1 MNEQKNIPSIYGSG
15 GGKGGGGGGAVEAP
29 NTLQSD
35 TIVRV
40 LEVISEGEIDGIVGG
55 LKGVYFDNTPI
66 QTADGTNNYENI
78 SIELRNGLPDQE
90 YMAGFPAAETIH
102 DFGAEFTT
110 STSFTYTVSD
120 AEIDAVKVTI
130 TLPNGLS
137 EQNTSNGNLNGSTV
151 TFAIDTA
158 SQGGV
163 YSMFNSYT
171 IEGKTTSSFGRTYR
185 VERPGTTGLW
195 SIRVRR
201 ITDDATKSNIRNQT
215 SVGGITEIQ
224 DVKLPYNDIAYAGV
238 AVSAKAVGGRIP
250 NRAYLTRG
258 IKCRVPSNYNPETG
272 DYTGIWAGDFKLA
285 WTNNPAWIL
294 FDLLTNSRYG
304 MGDYVNENEIDLY
317 SFYDAGVYNDQFVY
331 DGKGGVERRFT
342 FNTQIM
348 NQEDAV
354 KVIQQIAGTFNA
366 ILLREGPLYRL
377 QQDRPASP
385 VRILTNSNVL
395 NGSFNIVET
404 PIQSRRTVV
413 NAKYIDKNNFY
424 KTQIT
429 TVTAGEDKIE
439 RYGYIETDI
448 ECFGVTSEGQAIRN
462 AKWFIETELNQTKI
476 ARFQMSFN
484 GFNLRLGD
492 IVSIWDEDF
501 TGTVA
506 SGRLLSVTPIDSA
519 HATIVFDRP
528 VAIPAYANINYSVGD
543 EILTGICDGGVT
555 TSTTVI
561 TFTSGGTPPKE
572 GSVFFVNNAV
582 KPMQFRITKINQS
595 DTNVLDIEALQ
606 HDPSKYDRIEQ
617 GVTIEA
623 PIYSGISTAKI
634 QPVTNIT
641 FSVIGYVSD
650 EGVRRDLA
658 VAWQPPV
665 NADILYYTFQ
675 YRRNGGNWESA
686 RAEGPSYEIQNINEG
701 IFDVRVITQSL
712 NGTSS
717 IPATATY
724 TFTLSGGTG
733 SALSAVTG
741 LAVANIGGTTW
752 SEKDLSVQ
760 WTNPSSNEDKGIQ
773 LKDFRVDVKDSS
785 DNIIRTEY
793 VDRVAASQTQKY
805 TYSYEKNQLDGGL
818 RRTLKVTVYC
828 RDTDNRLSAGTTT
841 TFTNPV
847 PVAPTVEV
855 KAGVKSLMIETS
867 RPVVNDYA
875 GTIIWGSTSADFA
888 IGDATKLY
896 QGSNT
901 FYILENVTNTYYFK
915 AAHYDSLGTTGLEI
929 SSRVSGTPSSA
940 GGITT
945 VASLPANPDAVG
957 GQQAV
962 FLDVADTAA
971 RGLYGW
977 SGTAWVRVNELA
989 DGSVTKAKLATG
1001 LQPVEIVA
1009 TLPTSGNYA
1018 GRVVFLSSDSKLY
1031 RHNGTSWSAAVPT
1044 SDLTGQI
1051 TTTQITDNAITTAKV
1066 AANAITAGQIA
1077 ANTITAG
1084 QIAADTITSGQIA
1097 AGAITADEIASNA
1110 VISSKILAGAVT
1122 ADKITVNSLSAIN
1135 ANMGSITAGNITLDQ
1150 TGYIR
1155 GGATAFATGS
1165 GFWQGYDST
1174 AYKWRVGTPGSSRAE
1189 WNGSS
1194 FNVYDAS
1201 GNLTISSGVVDYSKV
1216 SGAPTSLSSINSTE
1230 GTKLAGIS
1238 ENAGAV
1244 VSLVNAGGMSI
1255 TGNTVKKT
1263 AATGAYDSGFY
1274 SKDGY
1279 VGGAYVS
1286 WVTPS
1291 ATEVYIIG
1299 LNTDPA
1305 TDPNYTSIDYGLLC
1319 NSDGKLYAY
1328 ESGNQQGASLG
1339 TRAANDVFAV
1349 TYDGTTIRYYQNG
1362 NILRSVAVNITAKL
1376 YADSSFATPNAIV
1389 KNIQFGPLSS
1399 NNWSAI
1405 GGTGKPQDNATVGAN
1420 STNLTVG
1427 LGANL
1432 LYNAGLN
1439 LSNDGWW
1446 GYPNAGR
1453 NQNGWNIA
1461 QGGSRYGTFVLFED
1475 GFTGGGA
1482 MYIDGA
1488 NKVPVVPG
1496 QRYELSIYTGAHRC
1510 RIAIGVDFWDANG
1523 NYLGGGNN
1531 ITLVNGGENNEEQ
1544 VGGSSLSSYKR
1555 IGMFV
1560 TAPANA
1566 ATSRFL
1572 CWKNET
1578 KPGYTNSYLFA
1589 CLPYYG
1595 VAGAGQTELSP
1606 WSEGSSSINTQINS
1620 NNVSTYISN
1629 AAIGAAQVGS
1639 ISLVGTNNF
1648 NVASATSGERM
1659 TMDNQVIKIYD
1670 SAGVLRVKLGNL
1682 GA

>member
-1 MNEQKNIPSIYGSG
+1 MNEQKNIPSIYGS

-90 YMAGFPAAETIH
+90 YMAGFPAAESIH

-130 TLPNGLS
+130 VLPNGLS

-195 SIRVRR
+195 SVRVRR

-272 DYTGIWAGDFKLA
+272 EYTGIWAGDFKLA

-317 SFYDAGVYNDQFVY
+317 SFYDASVYNDQFVY

-404 PIQSRRTVV
+404 PIQSRRTAV

-429 TVTAGEDKIE
+429 TVTASEDKIE

-448 ECFGVTSEGQAIRN
+448 ECFGVTSESQAIRN

-506 SGRLLSVTPIDSA
+506 SGRLLSVTPIDSS

-543 EILTGICDGGVT
+543 EILTAICDGGVT

-595 DTNVLDIEALQ
+595 ETNVLDIEALQ

-741 LAVANIGGTTW
+741 LTVANIGGTTW

-793 VDRVAASQTQKY
+793 VDRVAASQIQKY

-828 RDTDNRLSAGTTT
+828 RDTDNRLSVGTTT

-847 PVAPTVEV
+847 PAAPTVEV

-945 VASLPANPDAVG
+945 VTSLPANPDAVG

-962 FLDVADTAA
+962 FLDVADAAA

-977 SGTAWVRVNELA
+977 SGTSWAYTR
-989 DGSVTKAKLATG
+989 DG
-1001 LQPVEIVA
+1001 
-1009 TLPTSGNYA
+1009 
-1018 GRVVFLSSDSKLY
+1018 
-1031 RHNGTSWSAAVPT
+1031 
-1044 SDLTGQI
+1044 
-1051 TTTQITDNAITTAKV
+1051 
-1066 AANAITAGQIA
+1066 ANLIA
-1077 ANTITAG
+1077 N
-1084 QIAADTITSGQIA
+1084 S
-1097 AGAITADEIASNA
+1097 
-1110 VISSKILAGAVT
+1110 VT
-1122 ADKITVNSLSAIN
+1122 ADKLTVANLAAIS

-1189 WNGSS
+1189 WNGTS
-1194 FNVYDAS
+1194 FNIYDAS
-1201 GNLTISSGVVDYSKV
+1201 GNLTISSGVVDYTKLNNR
-1216 SGAPTSLSSINSTE
+1216 PTSLSAINSTE
-1230 GTKLAGIS
+1230 GTKLAGI
-1238 ENAGAV
+1238 APGATNV
-1244 VSLVNAGGMSI
+1244 TNTNQLTDGAALGQTAVWSSVSGS
-1255 TGNTVKKT
+1255 
-1263 AATGAYDSGFY
+1263 
-1274 SKDGY
+1274 
-1279 VGGAYVS
+1279 
-1286 WVTPS
+1286 
-1291 ATEVYIIG
+1291 
-1299 LNTDPA
+1299 
-1305 TDPNYTSIDYGLLC
+1305 
-1319 NSDGKLYAY
+1319 
-1328 ESGNQQGASLG
+1328 
-1339 TRAANDVFAV
+1339 
-1349 TYDGTTIRYYQNG
+1349 
-1362 NILRSVAVNITAKL
+1362 
-1376 YADSSFATPNAIV
+1376 
-1389 KNIQFGPLSS
+1389 
-1399 NNWSAI
+1399 
-1405 GGTGKPQDNATVGAN
+1405 GKPQDNATVGAN

-1439 LSNDGWW
+1439 LTNDGWW

-1453 NQNGWNIA
+1453 NLNGWNIA
-1461 QGGSRYGTFVLFED
+1461 QGGSRYGTFVLFEN

-1510 RIAIGVDFWDANG
+1510 RVAIGADFWDENG
-1523 NYLGGGNN
+1523 NYVGSGNN
-1531 ITLVNGGENNEEQ
+1531 VTVVNGGENNEERA
-1544 VGGSSLSSYKR
+1544 GGINLSSYKR
-1555 IGMFV
+1555 IGVFV

-1566 ATSRFL
+1566 ATSRFI

-1606 WSEGSSSINTQINS
+1606 WSEGSSSINTQIN
-1620 NNVSTYISN
+1620 NNNASTYIAN
-1629 AAIGAAQVGS
+1629 AAIGAAQIGS

-1670 SAGVLRVKLGNL
+1670 SSGVLRVKLGNL
-1682 GA
+1682 SA

>member
-1 MNEQKNIPSIYGSG
+1 MHHEVHKSMNEQKNIPSIYGS

-90 YMAGFPAAETIH
+90 YMAGFPAAESIH

-158 SQGGV
+158 LQGGV

-195 SIRVRR
+195 SVRVRR

-238 AVSAKAVGGRIP
+238 AISAKAVGGQIP

-272 DYTGIWAGDFKLA
+272 EYTGIWAGDFKLA

-506 SGRLLSVTPIDSA
+506 SGRLLSVTPIDLS

-528 VAIPAYANINYSVGD
+528 VAIPANANINYSVGD
-543 EILTGICDGGVT
+543 EILTALCDGGVT

-561 TFTSGGTPPKE
+561 TFPISGTPPKE

-595 DTNVLDIEALQ
+595 ETNVLDIEALQ
-606 HDPSKYDRIEQ
+606 HDPLKYDRIEQ

-741 LAVANIGGTTW
+741 LSVANIGGSTW

-760 WTNPSSNEDKGIQ
+760 WTNPSINEDKGIQ

-793 VDRVAASQTQKY
+793 VDRVAASQIQKY

-828 RDTDNRLSAGTTT
+828 RDTDNRLSVGTTT

-847 PVAPTVEV
+847 PAAPTVEV

-867 RPVVNDYA
+867 RPAVNDYA

-945 VASLPANPDAVG
+945 VTSLPANPDAVG

-962 FLDVADTAA
+962 FLDVADAA
-971 RGLYGW
+971 TRGLYGW
-977 SGTAWVRVNELA
+977 SGTSWAYTR
-989 DGSVTKAKLATG
+989 DG
-1001 LQPVEIVA
+1001 
-1009 TLPTSGNYA
+1009 
-1018 GRVVFLSSDSKLY
+1018 
-1031 RHNGTSWSAAVPT
+1031 
-1044 SDLTGQI
+1044 
-1051 TTTQITDNAITTAKV
+1051 
-1066 AANAITAGQIA
+1066 ANLIA
-1077 ANTITAG
+1077 N
-1084 QIAADTITSGQIA
+1084 S
-1097 AGAITADEIASNA
+1097 
-1110 VISSKILAGAVT
+1110 VT
-1122 ADKITVNSLSAIN
+1122 ADKLTVSNLAAIS
-1135 ANMGSITAGNITLDQ
+1135 ANMGNVTAGTLTLDQ
-1150 TGYIR
+1150 TGYVR
-1155 GGATAFATGS
+1155 GGATAFSSGT

-1189 WNGSS
+1189 WNGTA
-1194 FNVYDAS
+1194 FNIYDAS

-1216 SGAPTSLSSINSTE
+1216 SGVPTSLSSINSTE

-1291 ATEVYIIG
+1291 ASEVYIIG

-1376 YADSSFATPNAIV
+1376 YADSSFATPNSTV

-1453 NQNGWNIA
+1453 NLNGWNIA
-1461 QGGSRYGTFVLFED
+1461 QGGSRYGTFVLFEN
-1475 GFTGGGA
+1475 GYTGGGA

-1496 QRYELSIYTGAHRC
+1496 QRYEVSIYTGAHRC
-1510 RIAIGVDFWDANG
+1510 RVAIGVDFWDANG
-1523 NYLGGGNN
+1523 TYLNNGNN
-1531 ITLVNGGENNEEQ
+1531 VTVVNGGENNEEAS
-1544 VGGSSLSSYKR
+1544 GGILLASYKR
-1555 IGMFV
+1555 IGAFV

-1566 ATSRFL
+1566 ATARFI

-1578 KPGYTNSYLFA
+1578 KPGLGNSYLFA
-1589 CLPYYG
+1589 CLPFFG

-1606 WSEGSSSINTQINS
+1606 WSEGSSSINTQIN
-1620 NNVSTYISN
+1620 NNNASTYIAN
-1629 AAIGAAQVGS
+1629 AAIGAAQIGS
-1639 ISLVGTNNF
+1639 IALVGANNF
-1648 NVASATSGERM
+1648 SVASATSGERM

-1670 SAGVLRVKLGNL
+1670 SSGVLRVKLGNL
-1682 GA
+1682 SA

>member
-1 MNEQKNIPSIYGSG
+1 MHHEVHISMNEQKNIPSIYGSG

-130 TLPNGLS
+130 VLPNGLS

-158 SQGGV
+158 LQGGV

-185 VERPGTTGLW
+185 VERPSTTGLW

-215 SVGGITEIQ
+215 SVGSITEIQ

-272 DYTGIWAGDFKLA
+272 KYTGIWAGDFKLA

-294 FDLLTNSRYG
+294 FDLLTNTRYG

-317 SFYDAGVYNDQFVY
+317 SFYDAGVYNDQLVY

-506 SGRLLSVTPIDSA
+506 SGRLLSVTPIDSS
-519 HATIVFDRP
+519 HATIEFDRP
-528 VAIPAYANINYSVGD
+528 VAIPSYANINYSVGD
-543 EILTGICDGGVT
+543 EILTAICDGGVT
-555 TSTTVI
+555 TSTAVI
-561 TFTSGGTPPKE
+561 TFAIGGTPPKE

-741 LAVANIGGTTW
+741 LSVANIGGSTW

-760 WTNPSSNEDKGIQ
+760 WTNPSINEDKGIQ

-793 VDRVAASQTQKY
+793 VDRVAASQIQKY

-847 PVAPTVEV
+847 PAAPTVDV

-867 RPVVNDYA
+867 RPAVNDYA

-945 VASLPANPDAVG
+945 VTSLPANPDAVG

-962 FLDVADTAA
+962 FLDVADAA
-971 RGLYGW
+971 TRGLYGW
-977 SGTAWVRVNELA
+977 
-989 DGSVTKAKLATG
+989 
-1001 LQPVEIVA
+1001 
-1009 TLPTSGNYA
+1009 
-1018 GRVVFLSSDSKLY
+1018 
-1031 RHNGTSWSAAVPT
+1031 NGTSWAYT
-1044 SDLTGQI
+1044 RDG
-1051 TTTQITDNAITTAKV
+1051 
-1066 AANAITAGQIA
+1066 ANLIA
-1077 ANTITAG
+1077 N
-1084 QIAADTITSGQIA
+1084 S
-1097 AGAITADEIASNA
+1097 
-1110 VISSKILAGAVT
+1110 VT
-1122 ADKITVNSLSAIN
+1122 ADKLTVSNLAAIS
-1135 ANMGSITAGNITLDQ
+1135 ANMGNVTAGTLTLDQ
-1150 TGYIR
+1150 TGYVR

-1189 WNGSS
+1189 WNGTS
-1194 FNVYDAS
+1194 FNIYDAS

-1216 SGAPTSLSSINSTE
+1216 SGIPTSLSSINSTE

-1255 TGNTVKKT
+1255 TGNTAKKT

-1279 VGGAYVS
+1279 VGGAYIS

-1291 ATEVYIIG
+1291 ASEVYIIG

-1376 YADSSFATPNAIV
+1376 YADSSFATPNATV

-1439 LSNDGWW
+1439 LSNDGWG

-1510 RIAIGVDFWDANG
+1510 RVAIDVDFWDSQG
-1523 NYLGGGNN
+1523 NYLGGGTNRTAVNN
-1531 ITLVNGGENNEEQ
+1531 ADNNEEAP
-1544 VGGSSLSSYKR
+1544 GGILLGNYKR

-1572 CWKNET
+1572 CWKTET

-1620 NNVSTYISN
+1620 NNASTYIAN

-1670 SAGVLRVKLGNL
+1670 SSGVLRVKLGNL

>member
-1 MNEQKNIPSIYGSG
+1 MHHEVHISMNEQKNIPSIYGSG

-158 SQGGV
+158 LQGGV

-195 SIRVRR
+195 SVRVRR

-250 NRAYLTRG
+250 NRSYLTRG
-258 IKCRVPSNYNPETG
+258 IKCRVPANYNPETG
-272 DYTGIWAGDFKLA
+272 EYTGIWAGDFKLA

-294 FDLLTNSRYG
+294 FDLLTNTRYG

-377 QQDRPASP
+377 QQDRPESP

-506 SGRLLSVTPIDSA
+506 SGRLLSVTPIDWS

-528 VAIPAYANINYSVGD
+528 VAIPANANINYSVGD
-543 EILTGICDGGVT
+543 EILTAICDGGVT

-561 TFTSGGTPPKE
+561 AFSAGGTPPKE
-572 GSVFFVNNAV
+572 GSIFFVNNAV

-606 HDPSKYDRIEQ
+606 HDPSKYNRIEQ

-733 SALSAVTG
+733 SVLSAVTS
-741 LAVANIGGTTW
+741 LAVANTGGTSW
-752 SEKDLSVQ
+752 SERDLSIQ
-760 WTNPSSNEDKGIQ
+760 WANPSINENKGIQ

-805 TYSYEKNQLDGGL
+805 TYSYEKNHLDGGL

-847 PVAPTVEV
+847 PAAPTVDV

-867 RPVVNDYA
+867 RPAVNDYA

-945 VASLPANPDAVG
+945 VTSLPANPDAVG

-962 FLDVADTAA
+962 FLDVADAA
-971 RGLYGW
+971 TRGLYGW
-977 SGTAWVRVNELA
+977 SGTSWAYTR
-989 DGSVTKAKLATG
+989 DG
-1001 LQPVEIVA
+1001 
-1009 TLPTSGNYA
+1009 
-1018 GRVVFLSSDSKLY
+1018 
-1031 RHNGTSWSAAVPT
+1031 
-1044 SDLTGQI
+1044 
-1051 TTTQITDNAITTAKV
+1051 
-1066 AANAITAGQIA
+1066 ANLIA
-1077 ANTITAG
+1077 N
-1084 QIAADTITSGQIA
+1084 S
-1097 AGAITADEIASNA
+1097 
-1110 VISSKILAGAVT
+1110 VT
-1122 ADKITVNSLSAIN
+1122 ADKLTVANLAAIS
-1135 ANMGSITAGNITLDQ
+1135 ANMGNVTAGTLTLDQ
-1150 TGYIR
+1150 TGYVR
-1155 GGATAFATGS
+1155 GGATAFSAGT

-1189 WNGSS
+1189 WNGTS
-1194 FNVYDAS
+1194 FNIYDAS

-1216 SGAPTSLSSINSTE
+1216 SGIPTSLSSINSTE

-1244 VSLVNAGGMSI
+1244 VSLVNAGGMTI
-1255 TGNTVKKT
+1255 TGNTAKKT
-1263 AATGAYDSGFY
+1263 AASGAYDSGFY

-1376 YADSSFATPNAIV
+1376 YADSSFATPNATV

-1523 NYLGGGNN
+1523 TYLGGGNN
-1531 ITLVNGGENNEEQ
+1531 ITLVNGGENNEEAA
-1544 VGGSSLSSYKR
+1544 GGILLGSYKR

-1606 WSEGSSSINTQINS
+1606 WSEGSSSINTQIN
-1620 NNVSTYISN
+1620 NNNASTYIAN
-1629 AAIGAAQVGS
+1629 AAIGAAQIGS

-1670 SAGVLRVKLGNL
+1670 SSGVLRVKLGNL
-1682 GA
+1682 SA

>member
-1 MNEQKNIPSIYGSG
+1 MHHEVHISMNEQKNIPSIYGS

-158 SQGGV
+158 LQGGV

-195 SIRVRR
+195 SVRVRR

-385 VRILTNSNVL
+385 VKILTNSNVL

-506 SGRLLSVTPIDSA
+506 SGRLLSVTPIDLS

-543 EILTGICDGGVT
+543 EILTAICDGGVT

-561 TFTSGGTPPKE
+561 TFPISGTPPKE

-595 DTNVLDIEALQ
+595 ETNVLDIEALQ
-606 HDPSKYDRIEQ
+606 HDPLKYDRIEQ

-741 LAVANIGGTTW
+741 LTVANIGGNTW

-760 WTNPSSNEDKGIQ
+760 WTNPSINEDKGIQ

-793 VDRVAASQTQKY
+793 VDRVAASQIQKY

-847 PVAPTVEV
+847 PAAPTVEV

-901 FYILENVTNTYYFK
+901 FYILENVTNAYYFK

-945 VASLPANPDAVG
+945 VTSLPANPDAVG

-962 FLDVADTAA
+962 FLDVADAAA

-977 SGTAWVRVNELA
+977 
-989 DGSVTKAKLATG
+989 
-1001 LQPVEIVA
+1001 
-1009 TLPTSGNYA
+1009 
-1018 GRVVFLSSDSKLY
+1018 
-1031 RHNGTSWSAAVPT
+1031 NGTSWAYT
-1044 SDLTGQI
+1044 RDG
-1051 TTTQITDNAITTAKV
+1051 
-1066 AANAITAGQIA
+1066 ANLIA
-1077 ANTITAG
+1077 N
-1084 QIAADTITSGQIA
+1084 S
-1097 AGAITADEIASNA
+1097 
-1110 VISSKILAGAVT
+1110 VT
-1122 ADKITVNSLSAIN
+1122 ADKLTVANLAAIS
-1135 ANMGSITAGNITLDQ
+1135 ANMGNVTAGTLTLDQ
-1150 TGYIR
+1150 TGYVR
-1155 GGATAFATGS
+1155 GGATAFSAGT

-1189 WNGSS
+1189 WNGTS
-1194 FNVYDAS
+1194 FNIYDAS

-1216 SGAPTSLSSINSTE
+1216 SGIPTSLSSINSTE

-1244 VSLVNAGGMSI
+1244 VSLVNAGGMTI
-1255 TGNTVKKT
+1255 TGNTAKKT

-1328 ESGNQQGASLG
+1328 ESGNQQGAALG

-1376 YADSSFATPNAIV
+1376 YADSSFATPNSTV

-1523 NYLGGGNN
+1523 TYLGGGNN
-1531 ITLVNGGENNEEQ
+1531 ITLVNGGENNEEAP
-1544 VGGSSLSSYKR
+1544 GGILLGNYKR

-1606 WSEGSSSINTQINS
+1606 WSEGSSSINTQIN
-1620 NNVSTYISN
+1620 NNNASTYIAN
-1629 AAIGAAQVGS
+1629 AAIGAAQIGS

-1670 SAGVLRVKLGNL
+1670 SSGVLRVKLGNL